1 MGKAIETRQD
11 AQLARAERLG
21 QAANRAAARHAF
33 AEYMSRRAENTV
45 RRQAGDLA
53 RFADFLATVEMDAG
67 DLQHDLDGWRSITW
81 GLVDAFVKWMLN
93 AGDAIGAVNVRLS
106 TVKTYARLAVKA
118 GALAEPEYAMI
129 RLVAGYRQSEARRI
143 DEQRPQTRRG
153 SKKPQPVAITPAQA
167 RMLKTQP
174 DDTPQGRRDA
184 LMMELMLNLGLRVG
198 EVAGMVIEGF
208 DLRAGTVRLY
218 RPKVDK
224 MQTHDLING
233 TWDAARAYLKD
244 CPKEGRLMRGSV
256 RGGQLAG
263 DVMSVRGIT
272 KRVRI
277 LGERVGLRGLSAHD
291 CRHYWATQAAKDTPL
306 DRLQDAGGWSSYA
319 MPLRYIESAKI
330 ANQGV
335 QLAE

>member
-67 DLQHDLDGWRSITW
+67 DLQHDLDGWRPITW

-93 AGDAIGAVNVRLS
+93 AGDAIGSVNVRLS

-153 SKKPQPVAITPAQA
+153 SKKAEPVTITPAQA

-208 DLRAGTVRLY
+208 DLRAGTVRFY
-218 RPKVDK
+218 RPKVDAV
-224 MQTHDLING
+224 QTHELING

-244 CPKEGRLMRGSV
+244 CPKSGLLMRGSV

-263 DVMSVRGIT
+263 DKMSVRGIT

-319 MPLRYIESAKI
+319 MPLRYIETAKI
-330 ANQGV
+330 ANEGV

>member
-93 AGDAIGAVNVRLS
+93 AGDAIGSVNVRLS

-153 SKKPQPVAITPAQA
+153 SKKAEPVTITPAQA

-319 MPLRYIESAKI
+319 MPLRYIESVKI